1 MVDLVWVASVTA
13 GAICFGAGLL
23 GWMKSPRSPAAGLFL
38 LAMSAIFV
46 ATATGSLYPLVD
58 ASYADAAET
67 MAKTFVVAALLAMT
81 FLWEVTIVFPINRR
95 IAFWPPNRYGFMIV
109 AGIVLACVLGGQ
121 AELDYDNPLGP
132 TLTPATAKIFM
143 VYAIAMIAL
152 ASVSVLLSRLKAND
166 EGRRSS
172 MIFLIGLWVLFAS
185 GFVYAIDF
193 TTGHEDAM
201 EFSVLTNA
209 SLVAGLSISG
219 LLFAVAIARGQMVMV
234 SPSPEKFISSS
245 KAQYKLL
252 HRRVYLV
259 LEEKPDFSMKMFS
272 DILKSR
278 CFDCLDDE
286 SFPCESLDC
295 SSCSLPCPCRTCKK
309 YTTRAQGLIVTRQY
323 PKDVRTRYY
332 IQTTPMLWLSTVA
345 GKDNMDPAKL
355 SLLTDFLVSFMERSQ
370 NGVVLVD
377 GLEYLV
383 TSNDFLRVLKSI
395 DRWTETAMA
404 SRSRLIMSIDPKAFD
419 PKELALLERNREV
432 VRPDAKETW
441 QIIPERI

>member
-1 MVDLVWVASVTA
+1 
-13 GAICFGAGLL
+13 
-23 GWMKSPRSPAAGLFL
+23 
-38 LAMSAIFV
+38 
-46 ATATGSLYPLVD
+46 
-58 ASYADAAET
+58 
-67 MAKTFVVAALLAMT
+67 
-81 FLWEVTIVFPINRR
+81 
-95 IAFWPPNRYGFMIV
+95 
-109 AGIVLACVLGGQ
+109 
-121 AELDYDNPLGP
+121 
-132 TLTPATAKIFM
+132 
-143 VYAIAMIAL
+143 
-152 ASVSVLLSRLKAND
+152 
-166 EGRRSS
+166 
-172 MIFLIGLWVLFAS
+172 
-185 GFVYAIDF
+185 
-193 TTGHEDAM
+193 
-201 EFSVLTNA
+201 
-209 SLVAGLSISG
+209 
-219 LLFAVAIARGQMVMV
+219 
-234 SPSPEKFISSS
+234 
-245 KAQYKLL
+245 
-252 HRRVYLV
+252 
-259 LEEKPDFSMKMFS
+259 MKMFS